1 MNQSQQLESSV
12 HARSKRNRR
21 HDGKVGDFVHLC
33 AAKIGQNREPTPTYN
48 AVVLI
53 VIEYLSTECVDS
65 EMGCAV
71 LQEPGPTVH
80 GIGWEAHDGTCP
92 SSVSPP
98 HWVLLSLSVV
108 HKHPNEAHLHRFISI
123 QIGG

>member
-53 VIEYLSTECVDS
+53 VIEYLSTERVRRQRNGLCGVARAWS
-65 EMGCAV
+65 
-71 LQEPGPTVH
+71 
-80 GIGWEAHDGTCP
+80 
-92 SSVSPP
+92 
-98 HWVLLSLSVV
+98 
-108 HKHPNEAHLHRFISI
+108 HRTWYRLGSA
-123 QIGG
+123 